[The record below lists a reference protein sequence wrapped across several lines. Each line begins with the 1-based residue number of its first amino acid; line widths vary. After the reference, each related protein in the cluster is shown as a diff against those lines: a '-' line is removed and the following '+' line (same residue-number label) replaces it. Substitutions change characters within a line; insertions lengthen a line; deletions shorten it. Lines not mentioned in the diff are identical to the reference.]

1 MSFALKILYSLFFDL
16 SPLCSG
22 PVGII
27 LFPAYSFVSPHPH
40 IIVFTSFQFFQCI
53 RSCLVGTNCDDL
65 WFFVMSICTILDL
78 ISTGLFFNRLP
89 SDIQSSGTCCQ
100 FCNTGFCRLNL
111 KQNAVTEYS
120 CCMRGRLSIDIE
132 QQISQIVLAS
142 WFDSGADLLPVGQTH
157 TFGVQTVPLV
167 AVANPNL
174 IDGICAGICSILLF
188 ISSLKQFHQC
198 SIFSVVAFCF
208 YIYLILLPS
217 TPKRLTRFACHI
229 SAQVRCVGITACPS
243 CGFAASGDK
252 VRCKMG

>member
-1 MSFALKILYSLFFDL
+1 MVRNNSLPDSAGFLIRFGCRFTASRANSA
-16 SPLCSG
+16 SP
-22 PVGII
+22 
-27 LFPAYSFVSPHPH
+27 
-40 IIVFTSFQFFQCI
+40 
-53 RSCLVGTNCDDL
+53 
-65 WFFVMSICTILDL
+65 
-78 ISTGLFFNRLP
+78 
-89 SDIQSSGTCCQ
+89 
-100 FCNTGFCRLNL
+100 
-111 KQNAVTEYS
+111 
-120 CCMRGRLSIDIE
+120 
-132 QQISQIVLAS
+132 
-142 WFDSGADLLPVGQTH
+142 
-157 TFGVQTVPLV
+157 QTVPLV

-243 CGFAASGDK
+243 CGFAATGDK

>member
-157 TFGVQTVPLV
+157 TFGVQTVPFV
-167 AVANPNL
+167 AAISLHL
-174 IDGICAGICSILLF
+174 IDGILAASVQCCCYDLSAENICMKFLFQLEGWLYNSHPPRIGSPATAGIWYFCGDCCTEHSNPL
-188 ISSLKQFHQC
+188 SL
-198 SIFSVVAFCF
+198 SP
-208 YIYLILLPS
+208 L
-217 TPKRLTRFACHI
+217 
-229 SAQVRCVGITACPS
+229 
-243 CGFAASGDK
+243 
-252 VRCKMG
+252 